1 MRYGGWDMSDY
12 SQLEARVVELEQ
24 ENERLRAEPGTEVA
38 LQAMAA
44 ETEVKRLQEDV
55 TILDAHLQAERDEV
69 ERLRAALKQIAE
81 VDLTEASPPFQ
92 TYGDIARE
100 ALGIISKSEAKRKAI
115 QRGEE

>member
-1 MRYGGWDMSDY
+1 MSDY

-69 ERLRAALKQIAE
+69 ERLRAALRTISKE
-81 VDLTEASPPFQ
+81 ETHYDDVRG
-92 TYGDIARE
+92 YARQ
-100 ALGIISKSEAKRKAI
+100 ALGVHAK
-115 QRGEE
+115 